1 MCAITFIRVVNRI
14 LFSSVDIGSMKGRL
28 YNTGRMLLLTLLMTA
43 CSSGGDGTTAVYQ
56 LAVYIDGNGSGL
68 VYSSPGGIDCGN
80 DCAEDLLQ
88 NTVVVLTASPASGS
102 SFAGWGG
109 DCSGSDNCTLTMDA
123 SKTVTASFVEYSV
136 DCSSVASYQ
145 PGPGL
150 TPEFTPAAVPTMTS
164 VIMLHGKTAFPYD
177 PYLTTFYTALSDA
190 GYDVVAPYLPW
201 RNTDWDGSMCEAMNY
216 IDLLVQQEAARG
228 HAVIVAGHSMGAAH
242 ALIYAVTM
250 PAADV
255 KAIVV
260 LAPGHFPQLEMPL
273 LTLFFPTVADNIN
286 SSIARA
292 ESMVASGIG
301 DTEDTF
307 DTLLPDLNNPLL
319 QISATANDYL
329 SYHAL
334 DQYPDVNDVLP
345 PIKLPVLWL
354 AGEDDELTNLYN
366 MSILASRITSPNS
379 DYQLVPGD
387 HINMVSDTGTPVSA
401 WLTTLGL

>member
-1 MCAITFIRVVNRI
+1 MSF
-14 LFSSVDIGSMKGRL
+14 FSVDIGSMKGRL
-28 YNTGRMLLLTLLMTA
+28 YNRGRVLLLTLLVTA
-43 CSSGGDGTTAVYQ
+43 CSSGGDGTTAVFQ
-56 LAVYIDGNGSGL
+56 LDVSIDGPGSGS

-102 SFAGWGG
+102 TFAGWSG
-109 DCSGSDNCTLTMDA
+109 DCNGSNDCTLTMDA
-123 SKTVTASFVEYSV
+123 KKTVTASFVEYSV
-136 DCSSVASYQ
+136 DCSSDASYQ
-145 PGPGL
+145 PAGL
-150 TPEFTPAAVPTMTS
+150 IPEFTPSAVPTTTS
-164 VIMLHGKTAFPYD
+164 VVMLHGKTASPLD
-177 PYLTTFYTALSDA
+177 AYLTTLHTALSDA

-201 RNTDWDGSMCEAMNY
+201 RETDWDGSMCEVMNY

-242 ALIYAVTM
+242 ALIYAVTT

-255 KAIVV
+255 KAILV

-273 LTLFFPTVADNIN
+273 LTLFFPTVADSIN
-286 SSIARA
+286 SSIALA

-301 DTEDTF
+301 DTNNTF
-307 DTLLPDLNNPLL
+307 DTLLPDLSDPLL
-319 QISATANDYL
+319 PISATANDYL

-345 PIKLPVLWL
+345 PVKLPVLWL
-354 AGEDDELTNLYN
+354 AGEDDPLTDLYN
-366 MSILASRITSPNS
+366 MSILASRITSADS

-387 HINMVSDTGTPVSA
+387 HISMVSETVTLITT
-401 WLTTLGL
+401 WLTTTGL